1 MKKILSLLLIIL
13 IFPLNMLAYSEYI
26 IPGGENIGLEINSKG
41 IVVVGFYKVD
51 GKYIAKEFIEVGDT
65 ILEVEG
71 KEVSSID
78 NMSKLIE
85 ENMIDNEV
93 NIKILRNNKVRYTK
107 LKLVKEDEIYKTGLY
122 IKDKVTGVGT
132 LSYIDPE
139 TKIYGSLGH
148 RIVVNE
154 SNNLI
159 EIRSGELFKS
169 YVLGVDRSI
178 DGRVGSKSASID
190 YKNKI
195 GTVIKNTDVGIFG
208 IYNKEMPD
216 KDLIEVAN
224 FSDIKLGKA
233 SIYTTLDNET
243 VEEFEIEIIGINEE
257 EINTN
262 KSLSILITDEKL
274 LENTGGIVQGMSG
287 SPVVQ
292 NGKIIGAVTH
302 VVVDEVKRGYAV
314 FIRTMLIEG
323 EK

>member
-1 MKKILSLLLIIL
+1 MKKLLNVLIVVL
-13 IFPLNMLAYSEYI
+13 IFPIRLFAYSEYV

-51 GKYIAKEFIEVGDT
+51 GKYIAKEYINVGDT

-71 KEVSSID
+71 KEANSID

-93 NIKILRNNKVRYTK
+93 NIKILRNNKERYTK

-224 FSDIKLGKA
+224 FSDIRLGKA

-287 SPVVQ
+287 SPIIQ

-323 EK
+323 ER

>member
-1 MKKILSLLLIIL
+1 MKKIYTLLIVLLFPIN
-13 IFPLNMLAYSEYI
+13 IFAYSEYI
-26 IPGGENIGLEINSKG
+26 IPGGENIGVEINSKG

-51 GKYIAKEFIEVGDT
+51 GKYIAKEYINVGDT
-65 ILEVEG
+65 VLEIEG

-85 ENMIDNEV
+85 ENMVDNEV
-93 NIKILRNNKVRYTK
+93 NIKVLRNNKVLNTK

-122 IKDKVTGVGT
+122 IKDKVTGIGT

-148 RIVVNE
+148 RIVINE
-154 SNNLI
+154 SDNLV

-169 YVLGVDRSI
+169 YVIGVDRSI

-190 YKNKI
+190 YKNRI
-195 GTVIKNTDVGIFG
+195 GNVLKNTDVGIFG
-208 IYNKEMPD
+208 YYDEILPNKE
-216 KDLIEVAN
+216 LIEVAD
-224 FSDIKLGKA
+224 FDEIKLGKA

-257 EINTN
+257 EIDTN
-262 KSLSILITDEKL
+262 KSLSILVTDERL

-287 SPVVQ
+287 SPIIQ
-292 NGKIIGAVTH
+292 GDKIIGAVTH

-314 FIRTMLIEG
+314 FIRTMLEEG
-323 EK
+323 ER